1 MIHTKHLK
9 RGLVCFKNSVYVD
22 CYCHFVSLSTTF
34 VNLSLLMGNQ
44 FLFLFTLSLFG
55 LAAPEATVWADS
67 YGISQLLV
75 HR

>member
-34 VNLSLLMGNQ
+34 VNLSVLMGNQ

-55 LAAPEATVWADS
+55 LAAPEAMAWADS